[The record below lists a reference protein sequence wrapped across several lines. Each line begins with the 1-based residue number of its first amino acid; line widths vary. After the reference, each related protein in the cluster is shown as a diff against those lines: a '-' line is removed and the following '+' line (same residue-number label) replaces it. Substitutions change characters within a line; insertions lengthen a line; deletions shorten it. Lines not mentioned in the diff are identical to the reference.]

1 VQEIIAFAIEKGGV
15 EYAIQRM
22 NFYKGNAL
30 QILEDF
36 PAGDAK
42 EALKSL
48 VEFVTDRKK

>member
-1 VQEIIAFAIEKGGV
+1 
-15 EYAIQRM
+15 
-22 NFYKGNAL
+22 L

-48 VEFVTDRKK
+48 VEFVTDRKKWF